1 MEIENIRNVFVD
13 RISSDS
19 WIRLGKKFKGK
30 PWNDVFGRG
39 LRIHTDATHTQK
51 KKLVWCREEL
61 PSILIKRAWLSNL
74 GWLAHH
80 HMG

>member
-1 MEIENIRNVFVD
+1 MEIENLRNVFVD

-39 LRIHTDATHTQK
+39 LRIHTEATHK
-51 KKLVWCREEL
+51 K
-61 PSILIKRAWLSNL
+61 N
-74 GWLAHH
+74 
-80 HMG
+80 